1 MSLSSSSSYL
11 SVKSLRFFCILMFIE
26 ILVLISWISASENFN
41 KEYTRFT
48 IGCRCRP
55 KNWSLRFYLAW
66 SPWKTPL
73 AKKMGKN
80 ISIHHVGFYCF
91 QLNKKCDLFLLSKFA
106 TFKIVKRCGSM
117 IQILKHFLKVDIVA
131 YTWITFLFQLQN
143 RFFFLF
149 LLGSWSFFCRVK

>member
-1 MSLSSSSSYL
+1 MHILLFSFAIYTKLSFVFHFCL
-11 SVKSLRFFCILMFIE
+11 ELRLEGAFISKRE
-26 ILVLISWISASENFN
+26 TKA
-41 KEYTRFT
+41 
-48 IGCRCRP
+48 IGPRP
-55 KNWSLRFYLAW
+55 KNWSLRFYLV
-66 SPWKTPL
+66 L
-73 AKKMGKN
+73 QKMVKN
-80 ISIHHVGFYCF
+80 ISIHHLGFYCF